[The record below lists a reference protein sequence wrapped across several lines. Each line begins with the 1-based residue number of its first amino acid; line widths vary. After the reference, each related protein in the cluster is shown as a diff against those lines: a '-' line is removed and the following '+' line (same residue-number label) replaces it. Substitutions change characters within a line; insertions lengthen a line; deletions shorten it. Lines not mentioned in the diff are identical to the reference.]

1 MLHRDEINIHLHSV
15 LRLSIDGLKCIRSQ
29 HYLCFVFSDATF
41 SKLIVQ
47 MWPILSLKKHQ
58 LKPKKLAK
66 IIAKAAGR
74 PIDHICHYLGYL
86 KCNQYSCKDTKS
98 PVLRKKNSLKYL
110 RGDYHRNKLWS
121 KCVFIFLKVEV
132 WHGDLGCS
140 KTCLA
145 TYYTYLYLI
154 NANLKLYLWAN

>member
-15 LRLSIDGLKCIRSQ
+15 PRLSIDGLKCIRSQ

-98 PVLRKKNSLKYL
+98 PVLRKKK
-110 RGDYHRNKLWS
+110 
-121 KCVFIFLKVEV
+121 FFEIP
-132 WHGDLGCS
+132 
-140 KTCLA
+140 
-145 TYYTYLYLI
+145 
-154 NANLKLYLWAN
+154 

>member
-58 LKPKKLAK
+58 LKPKRLAK

-74 PIDHICHYLGYL
+74 PIDHICHYLGHL

-98 PVLRKKNSLKYL
+98 PVLRNIIGTNY
-110 RGDYHRNKLWS
+110 DQN
-121 KCVFIFLKVEV
+121 V
-132 WHGDLGCS
+132 
-140 KTCLA
+140 CL
-145 TYYTYLYLI
+145 YF
-154 NANLKLYLWAN
+154 

>member
-15 LRLSIDGLKCIRSQ
+15 LRLSIDGLRCIRSQ

-98 PVLRKKNSLKYL
+98 PVLRKKIKFLWNTLGGIILGTNYDQNVCLYFWRLKF
-110 RGDYHRNKLWS
+110 GMGNWVVQKH
-121 KCVFIFLKVEV
+121 V
-132 WHGDLGCS
+132 
-140 KTCLA
+140 
-145 TYYTYLYLI
+145 
-154 NANLKLYLWAN
+154 